1 MKKSKKITKASEPI
15 IPYTRT
21 ITVFNSFEEQE
32 LHELTEMASLNS
44 TEILQQLRRLINLA
58 YGMHGYNPN
67 NLPKQH
73 TITNIKYID

>member
-32 LHELTEMASLNS
+32 FHELTEMASLNS